1 MLSEGGLPPPPWRWF
16 AYEVNFR
23 ADHAIDTYMLLLQHS
38 ILNFHV
44 VFFKKCYEVAFS
56 ACSSLRCPPLTWG
69 RVCVCVCVC
78 VFAQLPLTLCDPLD
92 CSLLGSPVRA
102 IFQARTLDFVAICY
116 SRACCG
122 PRGQTHTSCI
132 SCIGRWILYHCATWE
147 APRFGY
153 FCFSFYWS
161 IIVLKSCVHFYC
173 TAKWISYTY
182 THISLLL
189 WISLPFRSPQSTE
202 QSILCYTVG
211 SHWLSILYILYAFYI
226 QCI

>member
-1 MLSEGGLPPPPWRWF
+1 MKVIRIRGELQSGSRYWYLHASSPALYFKLPCCLFQEMLWGCLFCLLFTAMPTPDL
-16 AYEVNFR
+16 R
-23 ADHAIDTYMLLLQHS
+23 A
-38 ILNFHV
+38 
-44 VFFKKCYEVAFS
+44 
-56 ACSSLRCPPLTWG
+56 
-69 RVCVCVCVC
+69 CVCVCVC
-78 VFAQLPLTLCDPLD
+78 LFAQLPLTLCDPLD